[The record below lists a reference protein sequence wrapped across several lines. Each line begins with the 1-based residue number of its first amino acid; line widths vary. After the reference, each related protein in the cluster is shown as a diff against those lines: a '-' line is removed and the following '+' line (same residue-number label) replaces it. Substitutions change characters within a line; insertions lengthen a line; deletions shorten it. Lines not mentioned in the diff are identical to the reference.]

1 MEGEVKSARSFEYP
15 KEGVVPRTDTER
27 ERRKTAKKITD
38 CIMSILSFWRICTKK
53 KKNKPKGTRVNT
65 L

>member
-1 MEGEVKSARSFEYP
+1 MEGEVKATKSFQYP
-15 KEGVVPRTDTER
+15 KEGVPHTDTER
-27 ERRKTAKKITD
+27 ERQKTAKKLTD
-38 CIMSILSFWRICTKK
+38 CIMSILRFWRICTKK